1 MKKNTFIGAL
11 FCLYNF
17 FGFAQLPKLEGST
30 PFIEI
35 ETCKSMNLKGAV
47 KSMSETS
54 YKATLSNGKYVKGAK
69 GWQYSWDHDNNYQFD
84 AKGNLLIEKEW
95 KDGVWK
101 TKQTQTFD
109 HLGRLSKSVFH
120 SRTRTYT
127 YDSIGQV
134 KLVQERD
141 TVESTASELVYFY
154 SNTLLRQIHY
164 YSAKTLYA
172 MEAFQ
177 YDKNGN
183 CTGAVY
189 QSNDY
194 KTIDYYTYN
203 SSNQLI
209 KYVGYEDDDPS
220 EREEIYYT
228 YEGTDLIMEKN
239 DAYSEDEKYNE
250 LIYKYKDGYEI
261 EVIETDLE
269 TNEVEKETYTYEF
282 DAQGNWIKKYINDK
296 GKYYIVE
303 RTIVY
308 YP

>member
-1 MKKNTFIGAL
+1 MNNNIIISAL
-11 FCLYNF
+11 LCLYTF

-30 PFIEI
+30 PYIEI

-84 AKGNLLIEKEW
+84 AKGNLLLEKEW

-109 HLGRLSKSVFH
+109 NFGRLSQSVFYE
-120 SRTRTYT
+120 RKCVYT
-127 YDSIGQV
+127 YDSIGRLKQV
-134 KLVQERD
+134 TEINTENNKTIDVHYIFSNNLV
-141 TVESTASELVYFY
+141 S
-154 SNTLLRQIHY
+154 QIHFI
-164 YSAKTLYA
+164 SDKTLYA
-172 MEAFQ
+172 IEAFQ
-177 YDKNGN
+177 YDQNGN
-183 CTGAVY
+183 CTAAIY
-189 QSNDY
+189 QTNDY

-220 EREEIYYT
+220 EREEIFYT
-228 YEGTDLIMEKN
+228 YEGTDLILEKN
-239 DAYSEDEKYNE
+239 EAYSEDEKYNE

-296 GKYYIVE
+296 GKYFIVE